1 MPRIDATATLSQPT
15 RDASRESLSDR
26 HRIAGAHERR
36 DSNPAAERFSFLSLF
51 ACVQARIDSWMNRVA
66 LLRYSIIHG

>member
-1 MPRIDATATLSQPT
+1 MSQPT

-36 DSNPAAERFSFLSLF
+36 DSNPAAERFSF
-51 ACVQARIDSWMNRVA
+51 C
-66 LLRYSIIHG
+66 RYSHALKRASIHG